1 MDVKIGKYLN
11 WFGPYQLAEAI
22 CFWAKGKPDEY
33 GSIEKPDWVHSFGN
47 FLAHGF
53 KDEEHKTW
61 LYKLLEWVYSKRKRK
76 AYIRIDPYD
85 TWNMDSTLAMI
96 ILPMLIQLKKTK
108 HGSPFVDDED
118 VPDRLKS
125 INAKPKE
132 NEWDTDEFHH
142 DRWEWVLDEM
152 IWTFEQIQP
161 DNDWEQLYFKKK
173 PSNNDSGFVKFLNSF
188 EVDREGLKKHNERID
203 NGLRLFGKYYRG
215 LWD

>member
-1 MDVKIGKYLN
+1 MEVKINRYPK

-33 GSIEKPDWVHSFGN
+33 GLIEKPEWVRSFGE

-53 KDEEHKTW
+53 KNEEHKTW
-61 LYKLLEWVYSKRKRK
+61 LYKLLKWVYYKRKIK
-76 AYIRIDPYD
+76 AYVHIDRYD

-96 ILPMLIQLKKTK
+96 ILPMLIQLKKTTL
-108 HGSPFVDDED
+108 GSPFVDDED

-142 DRWEWVLDEM
+142 DRWAWVLDEM
-152 IWTFEQIQP
+152 IWTFEQLQP
-161 DNDWEQLYFKKK
+161 DNNWEQIYFKKK
-173 PSNNDSGFVKFLNSF
+173 PSNNDSGFVKSVNSF
-188 EVDREGLKKHNERID
+188 EVDREGLKKHNERIN